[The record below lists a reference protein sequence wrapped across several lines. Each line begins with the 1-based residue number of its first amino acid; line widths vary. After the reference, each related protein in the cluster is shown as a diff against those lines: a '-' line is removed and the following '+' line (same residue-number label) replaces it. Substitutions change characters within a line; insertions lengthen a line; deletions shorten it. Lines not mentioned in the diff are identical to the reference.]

1 MEARQSM
8 RASSG
13 IYVEIEIQDDLDH
26 VWLLTQDAAFHE
38 RWDLRFSR
46 IHYLPRSSF
55 AAPQQFL
62 YETRIGFGLSIHGTG
77 ESIGQRASAAGDTTS
92 SLKFASVDPKSL
104 ISEGSGY
111 WRYVPMKS
119 GLRFLTWYDYKVRFG
134 TPGRFADRLVFRPL
148 MGWATAWSFDR
159 LRIWAE
165 TGLPPESALAF
176 SLIHAVA
183 RLSLAIIWIWH
194 GLVPKL
200 LSQHI
205 DERTMLAQ
213 AGLPV
218 GLLPWIGGL
227 EILFGALMLYGW
239 NWRSIFLANIAFIVP
254 VTAAV
259 ALNSPAYLTAA
270 FNPVTL
276 NLAMLALSLVGWL
289 SSATLPSS
297 RGCRRIAPKE
307 QS

>member
-1 MEARQSM
+1 M
-8 RASSG
+8 RTSSG

-26 VWLLTQDAAFHE
+26 VWLLTQDPAFHE

-46 IHYLPRSSF
+46 IHYLPRSSS
-55 AAPQQFL
+55 AEPQQFL
-62 YETRIGFGLSIHGTG
+62 YETRIGFGLSIKGTG
-77 ESIGQRASAAGDTTS
+77 ESIDQRASAVGDTTS
-92 SLKFASVDPKSL
+92 SLKFASADPKSL
-104 ISEGSGY
+104 IYEGSGY
-111 WRYVPMKS
+111 WRYVPTKS

-134 TPGRFADRLVFRPL
+134 IAGRLADRLVFRPL

-165 TGLPPESALAF
+165 TGRPPEPTLAF
-176 SLIHAVA
+176 SLVHAVT
-183 RLSLAIIWIWH
+183 RLSMATIWIWH

-200 LSQHI
+200 LYQQI

-227 EILFGALMLYGW
+227 EILLGALILYGW
-239 NWRSIFLANIAFIVP
+239 SWRSIFLANIAFMVLAT
-254 VTAAV
+254 VAV

-276 NLAMLALSLVGWL
+276 NFAMIALSIVGWL
-289 SSATLPSS
+289 SSAALASS
-297 RGCRRIAPKE
+297 RRCRRLAPKE
-307 QS
+307 RS

>member
-1 MEARQSM
+1 M
-8 RASSG
+8 RTSSG

-26 VWLLTQDAAFHE
+26 VWLLTQDPAFHQ
-38 RWDLRFSR
+38 RWDLRFSH

-55 AAPQQFL
+55 AEPQQFL
-62 YETRIGFGLSIHGTG
+62 YETRIGFGLSIKGTG
-77 ESIGQRASAAGDTTS
+77 ESIGQRASAVGDTTS
-92 SLKFASVDPKSL
+92 SLKFASADPKSL
-104 ISEGSGY
+104 IYEGSGY
-111 WRYVPMKS
+111 WRYVPTKS

-134 TPGRFADRLVFRPL
+134 IAGRLADRLVFKPL

-165 TGLPPESALAF
+165 TGRPPESTLAL

-183 RLSLAIIWIWH
+183 RLSIATIWIWH

-200 LSQHI
+200 LYQQI

-213 AGLPV
+213 AGMPI
-218 GLLPWIGGL
+218 GLLPWIGVL
-227 EILFGALMLYGW
+227 EILFGSLILYGW
-239 NWRSIFLANIAFIVP
+239 NWRSIFLANIAFMVLGT
-254 VTAAV
+254 VAV
-259 ALNSPAYLTAA
+259 ALNSPVYLTAA

-276 NLAMLALSLVGWL
+276 NLAMIALSIVGWL
-289 SSATLPSS
+289 SSATLASS
-297 RGCRRIAPKE
+297 RRCRRLAPKE

>member
-1 MEARQSM
+1 M
-8 RASSG
+8 RTTSG

-26 VWLLTQDAAFHE
+26 VWLLTQDPAFHE

-46 IHYLPRSSF
+46 IHSLPRSSS
-55 AAPQQFL
+55 AEPQRFM
-62 YETRIGFGLSIHGTG
+62 YETRIGFGLSIKGTG

-92 SLKFASVDPKSL
+92 SLKFASADPKSL
-104 ISEGSGY
+104 IDEGSGY
-111 WRYVPMKS
+111 WRYVPTKS

-134 TPGRFADRLVFRPL
+134 IAGRLADRLVFRPL

-165 TGLPPESALAF
+165 TGRPPESTLVF

-183 RLSLAIIWIWH
+183 RLSMATIWIWQ

-200 LSQHI
+200 LYQQV

-213 AGLPV
+213 AGPQV
-218 GLLPWIGGL
+218 GLLPWIGVL
-227 EILFGALMLYGW
+227 EILFGALILYGW
-239 NWRSIFLANIAFIVP
+239 SWRSIFLANIAFMVLAT
-254 VTAAV
+254 VAV
-259 ALNSPAYLTAA
+259 ALNSPVYLTAA

-276 NLAMLALSLVGWL
+276 NFAMIALSIVGWL
-289 SSATLPSS
+289 SSATLASS
-297 RGCRRIAPKE
+297 RRCRRLAPKE
-307 QS
+307 RS

>member
-1 MEARQSM
+1 M
-8 RASSG
+8 RTSSG

-26 VWLLTQDAAFHE
+26 IWLLTQDPAFHE

-46 IHYLPRSSF
+46 IHYLPRSSS
-55 AAPQQFL
+55 AEPQQFL
-62 YETRIGFGLSIHGTG
+62 YETRIGFGLSIKGTG
-77 ESIGQRASAAGDTTS
+77 ESTGQRASAVGDTTS
-92 SLKFASVDPKSL
+92 SLKFASADPKSL
-104 ISEGSGY
+104 IDEGSGY
-111 WRYVPMKS
+111 WRYVPTKS

-134 TPGRFADRLVFRPL
+134 IVGRLADRLVFRPL

-165 TGLPPESALAF
+165 TGRPPESTLAF

-183 RLSLAIIWIWH
+183 RLSMATAWIWH

-200 LSQHI
+200 LYQQI

-213 AGLPV
+213 ADLPV
-218 GLLPWIGGL
+218 GLLPWIGVL
-227 EILFGALMLYGW
+227 EILFGALILYGW
-239 NWRSIFLANIAFIVP
+239 SWRSIFLANIAFMVLAT
-254 VTAAV
+254 VAV

-276 NLAMLALSLVGWL
+276 NFAMIALSVVGWL
-289 SSATLPSS
+289 SSAALASS
-297 RGCRRIAPKE
+297 RRCRRLAPKE
-307 QS
+307 RS

>member
-1 MEARQSM
+1 MKI
-8 RASSG
+8 SSG

-26 VWLLTQDAAFHE
+26 VWLLTQDPAFHQ

-46 IHYLPRSSF
+46 IHYLPRSSS
-55 AAPQQFL
+55 AEPQQFL
-62 YETRIGFGLSIHGTG
+62 YETRIGFGLSIKGTG
-77 ESIGQRASAAGDTTS
+77 ESIGQRASAVGDTTS
-92 SLKFASVDPKSL
+92 SLKFASADPKSL
-104 ISEGSGY
+104 IEEGSGY
-111 WRYVPMKS
+111 WRYVPTKS

-134 TPGRFADRLVFRPL
+134 IVGRLADWLVFRPL

-165 TGLPPESALAF
+165 TGRPPESTLAF

-183 RLSLAIIWIWH
+183 RLSIGTIWIWH

-200 LSQHI
+200 LYQHI

-213 AGLPV
+213 AGMPI
-218 GLLPWIGGL
+218 GLLPWIGSL
-227 EILFGALMLYGW
+227 EILFGTLILYLW
-239 NWRSIFLANIAFIVP
+239 SWRSIFLANIALIALATV
-254 VTAAV
+254 AV
-259 ALNSPAYLTAA
+259 MLNSPAYLTAA

-276 NLAMLALSLVGWL
+276 NLAMIAFSIVGWL
-289 SSATLPSS
+289 SSTMFASS
-297 RGCRRIAPKE
+297 GRCRRFAPKE

>member
-1 MEARQSM
+1 M
-8 RASSG
+8 RTSSG

-26 VWLLTQDAAFHE
+26 VWLLTQDPAFHE

-46 IHYLPRSSF
+46 IHYLPRSSS
-55 AAPQQFL
+55 AEPQQFL
-62 YETRIGFGLSIHGTG
+62 YETRIGFGLSIKGTG
-77 ESIGQRASAAGDTTS
+77 ESIGQRASAVGDTTS
-92 SLKFASVDPKSL
+92 SLKFASADPKSL
-104 ISEGSGY
+104 IYEGSGY
-111 WRYVPMKS
+111 WRYVPTKS
-119 GLRFLTWYDYKVRFG
+119 GIRFLTWYDYKVRFG
-134 TPGRFADRLVFRPL
+134 IAGRLADRLVFRPL

-165 TGLPPESALAF
+165 TGRPPESTLAF
-176 SLIHAVA
+176 SLIHAVT
-183 RLSLAIIWIWH
+183 RLSMATIWIWH

-200 LSQHI
+200 LYQQI

-227 EILFGALMLYGW
+227 EILLGALILYGW
-239 NWRSIFLANIAFIVP
+239 SWRSIFLANIAFMVLAT
-254 VTAAV
+254 VAV

-276 NLAMLALSLVGWL
+276 NFAMIVLSIVGWL
-289 SSATLPSS
+289 SSATLASS
-297 RGCRRIAPKE
+297 RRCRRLAPKE
-307 QS
+307 RS